1 MAQLPFTNILLA
13 DDDFEDREFFTEALK
28 EVSPDA
34 VIQTSKNGVELM
46 DFLQNAPK
54 PAPGIIFLDLNMP
67 LKDGYE
73 CLAEIK
79 SDNALKDNVVVI
91 FTTSGIQHDIDM
103 TYNKGANLFV
113 TKPNDYRGLVNT
125 IQKIFSMNWLK
136 NNIQP
141 ARENYTLNVNQT

>member
-28 EVSPDA
+28 EVSPEA

-46 DFLQNAPK
+46 DFLQNAPP
-54 PAPGIIFLDLNMP
+54 PAPSIIFLDLNMP

-73 CLAEIK
+73 CLEEIK
-79 SDNALKDNVVVI
+79 SDHSLKNNVVVI
-91 FTTSGIQHDIDM
+91 FTTSGIKHDIDM
-103 TYNKGANLFV
+103 TYEKGANLFV

-125 IQKIFSMNWLK
+125 IRKVFSLNWLTENK
-136 NNIQP
+136 QP
-141 ARENYTLNVNQT
+141 SKEEFTLNVN